1 MATAALL
8 LNIMYMFLL
17 SEVFKFNACR
27 NVEKSRKTIMQ
38 SACSGKQ
45 TKNELFT
52 EFFCLD
58 YLKMD

>member
-27 NVEKSRKTIMQ
+27 NVEKSKTIMQ

-45 TKNELFT
+45 TKKRIV
-52 EFFCLD
+52 
-58 YLKMD
+58 Y

>member
-8 LNIMYMFLL
+8 LNIMYMFL

-45 TKNELFT
+45 TKKRIVYWVFLS
-52 EFFCLD
+52 
-58 YLKMD
+58 